1 MIDEPVL
8 LPDQA
13 VTSVADYRTRRRGG
27 EAISRARELGPGAT
41 IKELGLSGLRG
52 RGGGGFPTGRK
63 WAGLRTDDAGG
74 GDRFV
79 VANGAE
85 GEPGTFKDRAILRAD
100 PYQVVEGL
108 AVAALTVGARAAY
121 LCLKESFD
129 VEIGRVAIA
138 LEEMTEAGLAGDV
151 PITLVNGPDHYLYGE
166 EKGLLAAIEGDA
178 PLPRLLPPY
187 VHGLFAT
194 APQLGWSARPQS
206 CGFGP
211 DEDPSDDD
219 DVGQSNPTLV
229 NNVETLADVTHIL
242 ARGPEWYR
250 SLGTPQSPGAVV
262 VTVVGDV
269 RRPAVTEVELGRPLG
284 EVIEELSGGVASGRT
299 IKAVF
304 SGVANGVIRGDQLG
318 VPMSYEALAAIGS
331 GLGSAGF
338 IVYDDTADMVSVA
351 RMFSRFLYVESCGQC
366 PACKFG
372 TGEITSYL
380 ERIEAGAGSEV
391 DVEII
396 GRRLETVTDANRCY
410 LPVEEQLVIASILRE
425 FPGDVAAHLESRWPP
440 SRSYD
445 LPKIAELGDG
455 RVVYDRRQADK
466 QPDWTYSSPAGPPGG
481 G

>member
-13 VTSVADYRTRRRGG
+13 VTSLADYITRRRGG
-27 EAISRARELGPGAT
+27 EAITRARALGPGGT
-41 IKELGLSGLRG
+41 TKEITLSGLRG

-63 WAGLRTDDAGG
+63 WAGVRGDDAGA

-79 VANGAE
+79 VGNGAE

-100 PYQVVEGL
+100 PYQVVEGM

-121 LCLKESFD
+121 LCVKEKFGA
-129 VEIGRVAIA
+129 EITRVSVA
-138 LEEMTEAGLAGDV
+138 LEEMAGAGLIGDV
-151 PITLVNGPDHYLYGE
+151 PISLVVGPDHYLYGE
-166 EKGLLAAIEGDA
+166 EKGLLSAIEGDA
-178 PLPRLLPPY
+178 PLPRVLPPY

-194 APQLGWSARPQS
+194 APQMGWSAPPQAY
-206 CGFGP
+206 GLGP
-211 DEDPSDDD
+211 ELTHESSGGDEL
-219 DVGQSNPTLV
+219 GRSNPTLV

-242 ARGPEWYR
+242 TRGPEWYR

-269 RRPAVTEVELGRPLG
+269 RRPAVAEVELGRPLG
-284 EVIEELSGGVASGRT
+284 EVIEEVSGGVAPGRR

-304 SGVANGVIRGDQLG
+304 SGVANGVIRGDQLEA
-318 VPMSYEALAAIGS
+318 PMSYEGLSAIGS

-338 IVYDDTADMVSVA
+338 IVYDDTADMLSVA
-351 RMFSRFLYVESCGQC
+351 RLFSRFLYVESCGQC

-380 ERIEAGAGSEV
+380 ERIEAGLGSEV

-410 LPVEEQLVIASILRE
+410 LPVEEQLVIGSILRE
-425 FPGDVAAHLESRWPP
+425 FPQDVAAHLESRWPP

-445 LPKIAELGDG
+445 LPKIDDLVDG
-455 RVVYDRRQADK
+455 HVVYDALQGAK
-466 QPDWTYSSPAGPPGG
+466 QPDWTYASPDGD
-481 G
+481 